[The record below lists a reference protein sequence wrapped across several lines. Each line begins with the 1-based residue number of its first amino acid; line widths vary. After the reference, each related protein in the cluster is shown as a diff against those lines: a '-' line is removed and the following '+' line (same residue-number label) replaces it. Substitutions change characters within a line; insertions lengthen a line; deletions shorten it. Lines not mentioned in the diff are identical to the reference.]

1 MVPYIRSEFAVQL
14 STIGQLLGLFGV
26 AYALFHL
33 SGGLVAD
40 PLGERRVSTISFGL
54 GATGLALCTLA
65 RSMLVLALGVLV
77 LGVSVGLYATTRFT
91 VLSDIYPN
99 QAGTAIGVSNSLGN
113 VGSVLIPL
121 IAVRIAETVHWRAGF
136 GWAVLFFLVGL
147 VEFRWMVLVR
157 TSSAD
162 DVRPDAS
169 LISVRQVLGAVRRR
183 RTLGFAVTMFL
194 MEFVF

>member
-1 MVPYIRSEFAVQL
+1 MVPCIRSEFAVQL
-14 STIGQLLGLFGV
+14 STIGQLLGLFRV

-33 SGGLVAD
+33 PGGLVAD

-65 RSMLVLALGVLV
+65 RSMLVLALEVLV

-113 VGSVLIPL
+113 VGSMLIPL
-121 IAVRIAETVHWRAGF
+121 IAVWIAETVHWRAGF

-147 VEFRWMVLVR
+147 VEFR
-157 TSSAD
+157 
-162 DVRPDAS
+162 
-169 LISVRQVLGAVRRR
+169 
-183 RTLGFAVTMFL
+183 
-194 MEFVF
+194 